1 MTSACHSVRQGAVG
15 NEKLGGRAVLLL
27 VAVTLFC
34 FGGSPRALA
43 EDVKET
49 AADHET
55 KKAAADNTATKA
67 KGVSLVRPKPEIK
80 ADEVKSVEAVPE
92 KIGEPT
98 VWHIGPVTT
107 ITEVSSGLPFPARV
121 DTGATTCSIHYE
133 AIEIENPAKNPEDNV
148 GKRVRVLIK
157 NPDGD
162 EEWITTK
169 IVDHVTVRTSTN
181 DDERYKIQL
190 NLRWQDVEKKVLV
203 TLKDREKMKYPL
215 LVGRNFLRGDFLVDV
230 NLEADAK

>member
-1 MTSACHSVRQGAVG
+1 M
-15 NEKLGGRAVLLL
+15 LLL
-27 VAVTLFC
+27 VVA
-34 FGGSPRALA
+34 ALLSFSSLTSA
-43 EDVKET
+43 SADDVKE
-49 AADHET
+49 AAAEREA
-55 KKAAADNTATKA
+55 KKAAADGTATKA
-67 KGVSLVRPKPEIK
+67 KVVSIVRPKAEIK
-80 ADEVKSVEAVPE
+80 ADEVKSFEAVPE

-98 VWHIGPVTT
+98 IWHIGPVTT

-133 AIEIENPAKNPEDNV
+133 AIEIEDASKNPEDNV

-169 IVDHVTVRTSTN
+169 IVDHVTVRTTTK
-181 DDERYKIQL
+181 DDERYKVQL